1 MPNGVSSMN
10 VTKLIDTGIPASAIG
25 SLRVVDGQHR
35 RIAVIWLAGRR
46 PGREDIVDLSPLI
59 DTHRFYAPL
68 RRNAELFNT
77 AQIINDGHAIAWG
90 DGSID
95 MSAATIERL
104 AEEAMTGAD
113 FSEFL
118 RRHCLTHQAA
128 AAALGRSKRQ
138 IENYLQYETLPRMV
152 VLACI
157 GYESRR
163 EIKSGDPF
171 QATFSYSYQGQAR
184 FWGWTLPVS
193 PGALRPKVFDHRG

>member
-1 MPNGVSSMN
+1 MN
-10 VTKLIDTGIPASAIG
+10 ATKLIDTGIPASAIG

-35 RIAVIWLAGRR
+35 RIAVTWLAGRR
-46 PGREDIVDLSPLI
+46 RGRLDIVDLSPLI

-68 RRNAELFNT
+68 RRNADLFNT

-95 MSAATIERL
+95 MSADSIERL

-118 RRHCLTHQAA
+118 RRHRLTHQAA

-138 IENYLQYETLPRMV
+138 IENYLQYDTLPRMV

-157 GYESRR
+157 GYESRH
-163 EIKSGDPF
+163 EVKNVVDPF
-171 QATFSYSYQGQAR
+171 QATFSYSYKGQAR
-184 FWGWTLPVS
+184 LWGWTLPVF
-193 PGALRPKVFDHRG
+193 PGALTPKVFDHCG